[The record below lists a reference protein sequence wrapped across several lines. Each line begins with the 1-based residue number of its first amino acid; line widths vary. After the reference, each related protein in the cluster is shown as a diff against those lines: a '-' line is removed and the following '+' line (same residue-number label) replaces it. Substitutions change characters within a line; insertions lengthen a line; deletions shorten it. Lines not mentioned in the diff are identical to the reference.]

1 MHGPRSRASPHMQG
15 VVRTLKRVTESERET
30 EGVVH
35 VQECAVRSLEKP
47 GHEVALKDRV
57 GEILSEP
64 RENNT

>member
-35 VQECAVRSLEKP
+35 VQECAVRSFD
-47 GHEVALKDRV
+47 ANRIV
-57 GEILSEP
+57 G
-64 RENNT
+64 